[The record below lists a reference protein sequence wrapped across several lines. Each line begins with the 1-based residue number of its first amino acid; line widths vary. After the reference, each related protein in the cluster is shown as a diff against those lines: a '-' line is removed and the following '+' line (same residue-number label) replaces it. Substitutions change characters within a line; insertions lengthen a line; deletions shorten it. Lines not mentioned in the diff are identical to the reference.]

1 MMKIKRNFLRAISA
15 ALDTKS
21 ASIASLLLQV
31 FGAYACPEAEP
42 TVASWMEKAL
52 SMRNRDLILQ
62 IRNPRRSGSFE
73 ATTAFQEACAAD
85 DLVAVRMFVE
95 EGLMPLHCTISYGPQ
110 FTPIQIAVTS
120 RSAKSVELLLKMGA
134 DPNGECVYDGVLDRP
149 LWLAMESNDE
159 DIVHLLLEHG
169 VDLGLVME
177 SLDYLPENVLDNFI
191 YIEVALIEAQHR
203 QDFYVRSTK
212 PITEFAADA
221 EELVALEQVDGQ
233 DSVVVN

>member
-1 MMKIKRNFLRAISA
+1 MQALRVALADDPGRIWNESNTFGFPLAAAAAGNHENMVHTIVKYFEQTQHRTRMMKIKRNFLRAISA

-159 DIVHLLLEHG
+159 DIVHLLLEQG
-169 VDLGLVME
+169 GG
-177 SLDYLPENVLDNFI
+177 
-191 YIEVALIEAQHR
+191 R
-203 QDFYVRSTK
+203 
-212 PITEFAADA
+212 
-221 EELVALEQVDGQ
+221 
-233 DSVVVN
+233 